1 MKREQSN
8 SSRYNL
14 RSGLILYPSQQ
25 EAIEKLLTDLTQ
37 QTPAH
42 FLLLADVT
50 GQVVSTR
57 GEQAQKNLVGLGSLV
72 AGDLAASHEIARL
85 TGQYEAYQMVLREG
99 QSTHTFI
106 CEAGHYLALMVQVST
121 ETPLGWARM
130 TIGKAARRLTEIAD
144 TPPAEQER
152 IEIPPEDL
160 EPLKQDGLS
169 NLFNDALDDLW
180 LE

>member
-1 MKREQSN
+1 MTHEHPNQ
-8 SSRYNL
+8 SRYSL

-25 EAIEKLLTDLTQ
+25 EAVEKLLTNLFQ
-37 QTPAH
+37 QAPAH
-42 FLLLADVT
+42 FILLADVT

-57 GEQAQKNLVGLGSLV
+57 GEQAQKNLIGLGSLV

-99 QSTHTFI
+99 QTTHTFI
-106 CEAGHYLALMVQVST
+106 CEAGHHLALMVQIST

-130 TIGKAARRLTEIAD
+130 AISKAARQLTEIAEN
-144 TPPAEQER
+144 PPAEQKRMEAS
-152 IEIPPEDL
+152 PEDL
-160 EPLKQDGLS
+160 ESLKQDGLS

>member
-1 MKREQSN
+1 MTQDHHN
-8 SSRYNL
+8 QSRYNL

-25 EAIEKLLTDLTQ
+25 DAIEKLLTTLFQ
-37 QTPAH
+37 QAPAH
-42 FLLLADVT
+42 FILLADVT

-57 GEQAQKNLVGLGSLV
+57 GEQAKKNLVGLGSLV

-99 QSTHTFI
+99 QTTHTFI
-106 CEAGHYLALMVQVST
+106 CEAGYHLALMVQVST

-130 TIGKAARRLTEIAD
+130 AISKAARQLTEIAE
-144 TPPAEQER
+144 TPPADGQQ
-152 IEIPPEDL
+152 PQVSDEDL